1 LATVPTAIEPRQAA
15 DSVADV
21 AVCCEPFSASNSLI
35 TSENIGNY
43 SILDVWVTNPLRI
56 MPCLLWCFFGNS
68 LLTGTG
74 NFEMRAGN
82 YFGGAANLLEQQG
95 RR

>member
-1 LATVPTAIEPRQAA
+1 MSSLGV
-15 DSVADV
+15 
-21 AVCCEPFSASNSLI
+21 FSEI
-35 TSENIGNY
+35 
-43 SILDVWVTNPLRI
+43 
-56 MPCLLWCFFGNS
+56 S